1 MLLRRVALSGVGLL
15 SGVLLVALGSGAGCT
30 HDRPPEAEKVDASLP
45 DIRTEVSTQ
54 VPALA
59 VLVDGTDQPADLSC
73 NGKPRPDAGPIYPD
87 AASSDGA
94 VADAET
100 DADDAST
107 DASIEDATATEVAV
121 TDSGTADASS
131 LPIGTIVDK
140 DIELIAF
147 GTGGADK
154 LPNQVVDI
162 FYGNTF
168 KSTPD
173 VSGAVADDKSILHV
187 KVPSGVR
194 IGYHVRSNTM
204 MSDFW
209 ALDDLHTAIPP
220 VPLPRWQGITREKQD
235 ILALAI
241 TGEKGY
247 AIKPNTGIISA
258 RVVDCQHRYVAFAK
272 ISLRDYTDDPS
283 GRELTFGKCGQG
295 LCIVYLTDAEL
306 PDPARTYTSRA
317 SLFAMIDVPSNR
329 KLGIVATGISAEG
342 KLVEF
347 ARRML
352 EVKDGAITFEY
363 LEPSNELK
371 F

>member
-1 MLLRRVALSGVGLL
+1 MLLRRVALSSVGLL
-15 SGVLLVALGSGAGCT
+15 SGVLFVALGSGAGCT
-30 HDRPPEAEKVDASLP
+30 HDRPPAEEQVDASLP
-45 DIRTEVSTQ
+45 DVRTEVSTQ
-54 VPALA
+54 MPALT
-59 VLVDGTDQPADLSC
+59 VLVDGVDQPADISC
-73 NGKPRPDAGPIYPD
+73 NGTPRPDAGPIYPD
-87 AASSDGA
+87 SAAPDTA
-94 VADAET
+94 AADAADAEM
-100 DADDAST
+100 DADDA
-107 DASIEDATATEVAV
+107 ATADTSVPDAAA
-121 TDSGTADASS
+121 TDTASS
-131 LPIGTIVDK
+131 DAGPPPIGTLVDQ

-154 LPNQVVDI
+154 LPGQVVDV
-162 FYGNTF
+162 FYSNTLLGA
-168 KSTPD
+168 PD
-173 VSGAVADDKSILHV
+173 VTSVVADDKSILHV
-187 KVPSGVR
+187 KVPYGLRV
-194 IGYHVRSNTM
+194 GYHVKSNTV

-209 ALDDLHTAIPP
+209 ALDDPHTPIAP
-220 VPLPRWQGITREKQD
+220 VPLARWQGITREKQD

-247 AIKPNTGIISA
+247 TIKPNTGIISA

-272 ISLRDYTDDPS
+272 VSLRDYTDDPA

-295 LCIVYLTDAEL
+295 LCIVYLTDSEL
-306 PDPARTYTSRA
+306 PDPARTYTSRS

-329 KLGIVATGISAEG
+329 KLGIFATGISADG

-363 LEPSNELK
+363 LEPSNVVK